1 MTRSIAFLAGAAL
14 AAAAAGLAG
23 AASAPR
29 AGAPDEH
36 AGRYAIATLAGAGG
50 GAFVTDTATGDTAFC
65 TPRVC
70 RKLAMRAAAAPA
82 ARPAPAA
89 PRTGD
94 VDAILR
100 AAPPD
105 FAPPPPDAP
114 PAGAVDPALRNF

>member
-1 MTRSIAFLAGAAL
+1 MTQAIAFLAGAAM
-14 AAAAAGLAG
+14 AAAAAVFAV
-23 AASAPR
+23 AAPR
-29 AGAPDEH
+29 ADAPD
-36 AGRYAIATLAGAGG
+36 AGRYAVATLAGAGG

-65 TPRVC
+65 TPRAC
-70 RKLAMRAAAAPA
+70 HKLAMRAAAA
-82 ARPAPAA
+82 APAA
-89 PRTGD
+89 PRTGN